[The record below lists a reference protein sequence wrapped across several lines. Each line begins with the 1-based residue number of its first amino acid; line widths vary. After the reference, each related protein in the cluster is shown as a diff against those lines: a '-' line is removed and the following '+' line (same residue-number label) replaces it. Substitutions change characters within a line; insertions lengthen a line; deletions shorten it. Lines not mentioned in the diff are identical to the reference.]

1 MLDSDSVKKLSRLA
15 KLSLTDAEVAK
26 FTAQLDEIL
35 SFFEK
40 LQEVDTQG
48 VEPIAQ
54 ITGMHN
60 LARADH
66 EAPSELADA
75 LLACSPR
82 GARMGHIAVP
92 KVI

>member
-15 KLSLTDAEVAK
+15 KLSLTETEIVK

-40 LQEVDTQG
+40 LQEVDTTG
-48 VEPIAQ
+48 IEPIAQ

-60 LARADH
+60 LTRADAS
-66 EAPSELADA
+66 APSVLADQ

-82 GARMGHIAVP
+82 GTRHGHIPVP